1 MAAVLVERL
10 PVEILGLGRFGFDH
24 LQIVLRKASGPAG
37 PAQDDWFV
45 IEGIREAEGSDVRLA
60 VEGWHGGTTLSEANG
75 GRTGAALVAR
85 IGTPESRAPREIAT
99 GTDAMELWASL
110 VSHAADFHAQKF
122 PYIPMTLPGSP
133 LPIVNSSSLVVSLLH
148 HAGIDPAAALP
159 AGLRLSPG
167 RSTLLGTSGDDTQAA
182 GNGFTTVLAGAGNDR
197 LSGSGS
203 RAASEKLFGGRGDD
217 VFHWTKGVA
226 IIHGGEPGLPYAG
239 DGTDSIDYA
248 GAGEVKLAAPPA
260 PAPHVRPDF
269 IATYKEGE
277 DHLFSIEEIVWDE
290 RSDRLSIGPGV
301 GLESAPLRIDFRGED
316 PFGTGDVIDLS
327 QADVGFDVVAK
338 PSEVLDLR
346 AREEDVGAKA
356 SAIRVHGA
364 EWIVGSAH
372 GDRIAISA
380 NVRGIEGGAGD
391 DVLDLRQAGRI
402 FVSPG
407 SGNNTL
413 IVGEGELVVQ
423 GGGGVDRYVLTEP
436 SASLVV
442 QNGTPRDA
450 IVVTWKPV
458 HASAAY
464 GRERPHDLMIRLAQD
479 AGRESAGVIRIE
491 DHCPGDLGLHAGRTL
506 ALRETAEGWQLV
518 SREEGPRPAD
528 GAEKLASGTPSCP
541 GAESAQGHVGIADDG
556 DVSAWVAVLLSF

>member
-1 MAAVLVERL
+1 MAAVIVERL
-10 PVEILGLGRFGFDH
+10 PVDILGLGRFGFDH
-24 LQIVLRKASGPAG
+24 LQIVLRKASGPPG

-75 GRTGAALVAR
+75 GRTGQALVAR
-85 IGTPESRAPREIAT
+85 IGTPESRDPREIAT
-99 GTDAMELWASL
+99 GADAMKLWASL

-148 HAGIDPAAALP
+148 HAGIDQAAALP
-159 AGLRLSPG
+159 TGLRLSPG
-167 RSTLLGTSGDDTQAA
+167 RSTLLGTSGDDIQAA
-182 GNGFTTVLAGAGNDR
+182 GSGFTILAGAGNDR

-217 VFHWTKGVA
+217 VFHWTAGVTVV
-226 IIHGGEPGLPYAG
+226 HGGEPGLPYAG
-239 DGTDSIDYA
+239 DGTDSMRYA
-248 GAGEVKLAAPPA
+248 GAGDVKLEAPPA

-269 IATYKEGE
+269 IVTYKEGE

-301 GLESAPLRIDFRGED
+301 GVESAPLRIDFGGED
-316 PFGTGDVIDLS
+316 RFGTGDVIDLS
-327 QADVGFDVVAK
+327 QADVGFDVNAR
-338 PSEVLDLR
+338 PSDVLHLH
-346 AREEDVGAKA
+346 AREEDAGALA
-356 SAIRVHGA
+356 SAITVRSA

-391 DVLDLRQAGRI
+391 DVFDLRKAGRL

-413 IVGEGELVVQ
+413 IVGEGDLVVQ
-423 GGGGVDRYVLTEP
+423 GGAGTDRYVLTEP

-442 QNGTPRDA
+442 QNSTPRDA

-464 GRERPHDLMIRLAQD
+464 GGERPHDLTIRLAQD
-479 AGRESAGVIRIE
+479 DGGESAGVIRIR
-491 DHCPGDLGLHAGRTL
+491 DHCPGDLGLEAGGAL

-518 SREEGPRPAD
+518 SRKDGPGPGD
-528 GAEKLASGTPSCP
+528 GAEKLVAGTLSCP
-541 GAESAQGHVGIADDG
+541 GAKSNQGHVGIAEDG
-556 DVSAWVAVLLSF
+556 DIGAWVAALLSF